1 MDDLMYL
8 KSGTDIRGVAVE
20 KDGKVIDLTDERLMS
35 ITASFV
41 VFLKNKIK
49 KDKPTVTVG
58 YDSRV
63 SSEHISRT
71 VTRTLSSLGVK
82 VYDCGLSSTPSMFM
96 SIVNFGVDAAI
107 EITASHLPMEMNGLK
122 FFTKDGGLS
131 GNDIKE
137 ILTYAQNNPYE
148 IKDVKLNIEKS
159 DNMKKY
165 CSDLCAMIKKGV
177 NSENYDRPLENLKIV
192 VDAGNGVGAFYAY
205 NVLMPL
211 GADINGSRYLEPDGR
226 FPNHIPNP
234 ENREAMKS
242 ISEAV
247 EKSGAD
253 LGVIFDTD
261 CDRAACVDRNA
272 QEINRNKLVALASYI
287 ALKDVKGG
295 IIVTDSVT
303 SDGLH
308 SFIEND
314 LGGVHHRFK
323 RGYKNVIDEA
333 IRLEK
338 EEKKNVPL
346 AIETSGHAAFK
357 ENYYLDD
364 GAYLITKIIIE
375 LARLNKEGRSI
386 ENLIE
391 NLETPVEE
399 NEVRFAIKI
408 EDFRNYGV
416 SVIEDFKSLCENTE
430 GITVSPVNYEGVR
443 VNFNKDLGDGWQ
455 LLRMSVH
462 EPILVL
468 NCESNKVGGVGQML
482 TFFKNFIEKY
492 DELDISNL
500 TV

>member
-8 KSGTDIRGVAVE
+8 KSGTDIRGTAIE
-20 KDGKVIDLTDERLMS
+20 KEGKAIDLTDSRLIS
-35 ITASFV
+35 ITAAFV
-41 VFLKNKIK
+41 EFLKKNLR
-49 KDKPTVTVG
+49 KDNLTISVG

-63 SSEHISRT
+63 SSERILKT
-71 VTRTLSSLGVK
+71 VTSTLASLGVK

-96 SIVNFGVDAAI
+96 SIINFDVDAAI

-122 FFTKDGGLS
+122 FFTKDGGFS

-137 ILTYAQNNPYE
+137 ILEYAQNNPYK
-148 IKDVKLNIEKS
+148 ITDVSLNIEKL

-165 CSDLCAMIKKGV
+165 CSDLCDMIKKGV
-177 NSENYDRPLENLKIV
+177 NAENYDRPLENLKIV
-192 VDAGNGVGAFYAY
+192 VDAGNGVGAFYAEK
-205 NVLMPL
+205 VLMDL

-234 ENREAMKS
+234 ENKEAMKS
-242 ISEAV
+242 IAEAV

-253 LGVIFDTD
+253 FGVIFDTD

-287 ALKDVKGG
+287 ALKGNKGG

-303 SDGLH
+303 SDGLAK
-308 SFIEND
+308 FIEKD

-333 IRLEK
+333 IRLEN
-338 EEKKNVPL
+338 EENKNAPL

-375 LARLNKEGRSI
+375 LAKLNREGKSIESII
-386 ENLIE
+386 ENLK
-391 NLETPVEE
+391 TPVEE
-399 NEVRFAIKI
+399 KEIRFTIKLD
-408 EDFRNYGV
+408 DFRAYGH
-416 SVIEDFKSLCENTE
+416 SVIDDFKTLCENTE
-430 GITVSPVNYEGVR
+430 GITVAPINHEGVR
-443 VNFNKDLGDGWQ
+443 VNFNSAMGDGWL

-462 EPILVL
+462 EPLLVL
-468 NCESNKVGGVGQML
+468 NCESNKEGGVNQML
-482 TFFKNFIEKY
+482 AFFKEFIEKY
-492 DELDISNL
+492 EKLDFSGLDI
-500 TV
+500 

>member
-122 FFTKDGGLS
+122 FFTKEGGFS

-295 IIVTDSVT
+295 IVVTDSVT

-308 SFIEND
+308 NFIEND

-375 LARLNKEGRSI
+375 LARLNKERRSI

-482 TFFKNFIEKY
+482 TFFKKFIEKY